1 MIHSHRTMATRTVLV
16 LVLSVL
22 AGCSAGTSDSKSE
35 KKLAKQEK
43 KREKQ
48 EKKSKKASENNGSSA
63 DKGDQTAATGGDASR
78 FAATD
83 CDQSLWNHVYNPS
96 RLQKL
101 AACVAV
107 TGTVA
112 ESAADDDGDQH
123 FLLKLDAGQEA
134 LVNQT
139 NAKKKNGDL
148 VVEIVC
154 ANAVSLPK
162 AKSACEGYKNK
173 IAPPAVGAHVRAT
186 GTYVIDS
193 HNGWAEIHPVS
204 KLQRL

>member
-1 MIHSHRTMATRTVLV
+1 MAARTVLV
-16 LVLSVL
+16 FLLSVL
-22 AGCSAGTSDSKSE
+22 AACSAGISDSKSE
-35 KKLAKQEK
+35 KKFAKQEK

-48 EKKSKKASENNGSSA
+48 EKKREKAAQNEGSLA
-63 DKGDQTAATGGDASR
+63 TKGDQAAATGGDVSR

-83 CDQSLWNHVYNPS
+83 CDQSLWDHVYNPS

-101 AACVAV
+101 ATCVAV

-154 ANAVSLPK
+154 ANPVSLSK

-173 IAPPAVGAHVRAT
+173 IALPTIGAHVKAT
-186 GTYVIDS
+186 GAYVIDA